1 MVNDEIGVV
10 DNAHRDDRRAA
21 TIAAINTGCWK
32 MRAMLGQLVKKG
44 RVPRQKSAIPTC
56 SPRPELNAAAR
67 PPDRLDERLV
77 IRISHKPK

>member
-10 DNAHRDDRRAA
+10 DNAHRDDRKGRDYCSDKH
-21 TIAAINTGCWK
+21 GLLES
-32 MRAMLGQLVKKG
+32 AMLGQLVKKG